1 MVHRN
6 NRMIST
12 ITVAVIALLQK
23 LRGVMGAR
31 NHRLEVSVRSSF
43 TFPLIAAA
51 AAGICVVVACSDS
64 EDRAC
69 RVNADCTSGVCA
81 SDGRCV
87 AAVDSGAPDTGAPPV
102 DGDDDEEEERPI
114 DDGGGLA
121 KKGCIANNDGVINS
135 DEVPTRAG
143 LHGIF
148 RFGTKALVSTEGTD
162 IGNGKRRWDF
172 SKVLNGDANVLI
184 ETLPLKEKWYGPKFP
199 NGTYATPISKSP
211 DLLAVFSKSDDG
223 NLTILGAASSYD
235 GPYRTELINDKAVE
249 VLKFPLKKGNKWES
263 GVINVT
269 GVAPYPTAPTS
280 PSGPYV
286 YKDTYENEVDGEGE
300 LLAPL
305 GTFNVLRVRI
315 VLTRTF
321 PAVPPTVPNETV
333 IKTRQFAFVTECYGN
348 VASISSELNEPN
360 VEFTNAAEIRRI
372 AP

>member
-1 MVHRN
+1 M
-6 NRMIST
+6 
-12 ITVAVIALLQK
+12 
-23 LRGVMGAR
+23 
-31 NHRLEVSVRSSF
+31 RSPF
-43 TFPLIAAA
+43 TFSLIT
-51 AAGICVVVACSDS
+51 AAGSLAAVVALIACSDS
-64 EDRAC
+64 EARAC
-69 RVNADCTSGVCA
+69 RVNADCASGVCS
-81 SDGRCV
+81 SDGRCL
-87 AAVDSGAPDTGAPPV
+87 AADAGTVVDTGTPPV
-102 DGDDDEEEERPI
+102 TGDDDDEVEVRPI
-114 DDGGGLA
+114 DDGGGLT
-121 KKGCIANNDGVINS
+121 KKGCIANNDGVINA

-172 SKVLNGDANVLI
+172 SKTLNGDSNVLI
-184 ETLPLKEKWYGPKFP
+184 ETLSLKEKWYGPKFP
-199 NGTYATPISKSP
+199 NGSYATPIGKSP
-211 DLLAVFSKSDDG
+211 DLLAIFAKSDDG

-249 VLKFPLKKGNKWES
+249 VLKFPLKKGNKWSS

-269 GVAPYPTAPTS
+269 GVAPYPAAPTS
-280 PSGPYV
+280 PSGPYA

-321 PAVPPTVPNETV
+321 PAPPVDGGVPIV
-333 IKTRQFAFVTECYGN
+333 ITTRQFAFVTECYGN

-360 VEFTNAAEIRRI
+360 VEFTNAADIRRI